1 MPVLANLCGHV
12 YCEIVYCFEA
22 LNDFLA
28 DTLRPLKPYLL
39 ANLKEAK
46 SGFTIPWVLQG
57 PQETFEE

>member
-1 MPVLANLCGHV
+1 MPVLADFCAHV
-12 YCEIVYCFEA
+12 YSEIIYCFEA

-46 SGFTIPWVLQG
+46 SSLTIPWVLQG
-57 PQETFEE
+57 A

>member
-1 MPVLANLCGHV
+1 MPVLADFCAHV
-12 YCEIVYCFEA
+12 YSEIVYCFEA

-46 SGFTIPWVLQG
+46 SSLTIPWVLQG
-57 PQETFEE
+57 AQETFEE